1 MKTQGFATVNGTRLY
16 YETEGTGHP
25 LVLVHGFSLDTRM
38 WDAQVDPFAE
48 RYRVIRYDV
57 RGYGK
62 SAVPGTDGYYHADD
76 LKALLD
82 HLGVERAHVLGLSL
96 GAAIVTEF
104 AVAYPQMT
112 SALVAVDPVL
122 WGYEWS
128 AENDEAMGK
137 IWGAGR
143 TSGIEAARKLWLAD
157 PMFAP
162 VLANR
167 GAAEPL
173 VRIVSDYSGWAWV
186 NDDPGLLPDPPA
198 AARLEEINVPTLA
211 IVGELDV
218 PDFHG
223 VVDALGKRIKGAR
236 KVILPGVGHM
246 SNMEDPRAFNEALL
260 AFLASVDGR

>member
-1 MKTQGFATVNGTRLY
+1 MKTEGFATVNGTRLY
-16 YETEGTGHP
+16 FETEGTGHP

-38 WDAQVDPFAE
+38 WDAQMEQFAH
-48 RYRVIRYDV
+48 RYQVIRYDV

-62 SAVPGTDGYYHADD
+62 SAVPGTEGYYHADD
-76 LKALLD
+76 LGALLD
-82 HLGVERAHVLGLSL
+82 HLGIERAHVLGLSL
-96 GAAIVTEF
+96 GAAIAIEF
-104 AVAYPQMT
+104 VVAYRQMA

-128 AENDEAMGK
+128 ASNDEAMGK

-143 TSGIEAARKLWLAD
+143 TSGIEAAREMWLAD

-162 VLANR
+162 ALANPQV
-167 GAAEPL
+167 AQAL
-173 VRIVSDYSGWAWV
+173 VRIVSDYSGWAWA

-198 AARLEEINVPTLA
+198 AMRVEEISVPTLA

-223 VVDALGKRIKGAR
+223 VVDTLSSRIEGAR
-236 KVILPGVGHM
+236 KVVLPGVGHM
-246 SNMEDPRAFNEALL
+246 SNMEDPRAFNEAVL
-260 AFLASVDGR
+260 AFLAAVDGR